1 MDSEKIVHRLEGL
14 DIIIL
19 AVIVVFFGMYLTER
33 VKFLKRYSIPPSV
46 VGGILCSLF
55 VAVIGQYTNHV
66 IEFDMKIRD
75 LLLLIFFTTVGLSA
89 RLPLLAAG
97 GKSFAIMTTVA
108 AVFLVIQ
115 NSTGVLLAFLFGI
128 EPAYGLFAGSISLA
142 GGHGTAIA
150 WGDIAAEAGLDRARE
165 LGMAIATFGLI
176 CGGLVGGPVAQ
187 WLINRNKLSPEP
199 STASSAADDNAA
211 GAAKP
216 LSRTLHSIL
225 GTLLILAVC
234 VQLGA
239 LVNRHLLERDFLV
252 PGFLTAMFVG
262 IFIVNLSDVFK
273 IKLEEKEISDWNE
286 ISLQLFLGMSLMSM
300 DLTSLF
306 AAASSIMFVL
316 LIQISVITAFAVV
329 VIYRL
334 MGRNYDAAVMC
345 GGFCGMGLGATPV
358 AIANMN
364 SITAKHGPSPKAFLV
379 IPLVGAFFMD
389 ICNALVIQ
397 FFVGLPA
404 LQ

>member
-1 MDSEKIVHRLEGL
+1 VDTEKIIHRLEGL

-19 AVIVVFFGMYLTER
+19 AVVVVFVGMYLTER
-33 VKFLKRYSIPPSV
+33 IRFLKKYSIPPSV
-46 VGGILCSLF
+46 VGGILCSMI
-55 VAVIGQYTNHV
+55 VAIIGQYTSHV

-97 GKSFAIMTTVA
+97 GKSFAIMTAVA

-115 NSTGVLLAFLFGI
+115 NSTGVLLAFLFGV

-187 WLINRNKLSPEP
+187 WLINRNKLSPEQ
-199 STASSAADDNAA
+199 SDASSDNDDNAA

-216 LSRTLHSIL
+216 FSRSLHSIL

-239 LVNRHLLERDFLV
+239 LVNRHLLEQDFLV